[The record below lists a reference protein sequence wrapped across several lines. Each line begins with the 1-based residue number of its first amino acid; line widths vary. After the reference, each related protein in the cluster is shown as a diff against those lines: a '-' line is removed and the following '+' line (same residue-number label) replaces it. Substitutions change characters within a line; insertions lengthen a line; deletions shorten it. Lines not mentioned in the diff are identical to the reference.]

1 MNWQNDNSCITYR
14 CRKFIFIFKRLIVKN
29 NKNKFIKLS
38 FPKKGEVSIKISD
51 DIDLEEFEY
60 SVISILALLK
70 HKMEDSPIDEDD
82 ISPFLTLLIKLL
94 DSLDYTETARSNIY
108 DSLDLSEQQKD
119 MAENFKLNFS
129 SKYNDLIS

>member
-1 MNWQNDNSCITYR
+1 M
-14 CRKFIFIFKRLIVKN
+14 KN

-51 DIDLEEFEY
+51 NIDLEEFEY

-70 HKMEDSPIDEDD
+70 HKMEDSPTDEDD

-94 DSLDYTETARSNIY
+94 DSLDYTETTRSNIY

>member
-1 MNWQNDNSCITYR
+1 MNWQNDNSCINYR

>member
-1 MNWQNDNSCITYR
+1 
-14 CRKFIFIFKRLIVKN
+14 
-29 NKNKFIKLS
+29 
-38 FPKKGEVSIKISD
+38 
-51 DIDLEEFEY
+51 
-60 SVISILALLK
+60 
-70 HKMEDSPIDEDD
+70 MEDSPMDEDD

-94 DSLDYTETARSNIY
+94 DSLDYTETTRSNIY